1 MSDTTTIRV
10 PRDLRERIAEQARQ
24 RQMSQAQVIRAAL
37 DDADR
42 AAFWA
47 EVRRSMTTAE
57 ARDDLIG
64 EAEALHNVDGLEAE
78 DWSDHPDY
86 PW

>member
-1 MSDTTTIRV
+1 MSDATTIRV
-10 PRDLRERIAEQARQ
+10 PRSLRERIAERAR
-24 RQMSQAQVIRAAL
+24 RERVSQAQIIEAAL
-37 DDADR
+37 DQADR
-42 AAFWA
+42 TAFWA
-47 EVRRSMTTAE
+47 EVRRTMTTPE
-57 ARDDLIG
+57 ARTDLVT